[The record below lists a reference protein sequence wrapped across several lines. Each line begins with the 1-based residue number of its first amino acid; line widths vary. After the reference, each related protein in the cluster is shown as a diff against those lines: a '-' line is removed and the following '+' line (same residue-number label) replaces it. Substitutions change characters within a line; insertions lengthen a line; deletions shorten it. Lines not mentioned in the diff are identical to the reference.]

1 MAFKMTGKSPMMKA
15 LIGKQGNLPPELKAK
30 IEAAPESAT
39 KMRKAS
45 PAKKKEK
52 AGVDNKES
60 GTERFDKM
68 MVAAEKK
75 ATGKN
80 PDAKPSKTAGRKSPL
95 KLSEEDKK
103 KEVVSRGQT
112 SSTSETRNLLQN
124 LKNYGTQEEK
134 DRMFEK
140 SGASVAESAQGD
152 SRYTNATS
160 RQVAS
165 DARARAKTAQAK
177 EAGANKR
184 AAAKAKAAEKKAN
197 AAKRNAMT
205 DAEKRKADRAKKKN
219 K

>member
-45 PAKKKEK
+45 PAKMKEK
-52 AGVDNKES
+52 AGKKKES

-68 MVAAEKK
+68 MVAAEEK